1 MKQPVILQVLPQLRT
16 GGVER
21 GTIEIAGAV
30 ARNGMRALVASAG
43 GSMLPNLA
51 YAGGEHIT
59 IPLTTK
65 NPFTIWSNAADLENI
80 IRDYQ
85 VDIIHARSRAP
96 AWSALIAAR
105 RTKKAF
111 VTTFH
116 GVYGLEPKVKKYY
129 NAVMTKGD
137 RVIAISNFVAKHI
150 EDNYHVD
157 PDRLRIIHRGV
168 DLNLFTPER
177 IKHQPMVE
185 LAHSWRVPDDVPL
198 ILMPGRITRWKGQHI
213 LVKALSKLSHRN
225 FFCLL
230 VGDDLGHPEYRK
242 ELEKS
247 IMTLGLAGNV
257 RIAGNTTYMA
267 EAYTLADIVVCP
279 SVEPEAFG
287 RVPVEAQAMGR
298 AIISTS
304 HGGACET
311 IIDGVTGWLVKPGN
325 VEDLSETIERIL
337 QMPANEKEQIGI
349 NAIWHVR
356 DNFSADM
363 MCRKTLE
370 VYRELL

>member
-1 MKQPVILQVLPQLRT
+1 MKQPVILQVLPQLRA

-21 GTIEIAGAV
+21 GTIEIAGAI
-30 ARNGMRALVASAG
+30 ARAGMRALVASAG

-65 NPFTIWSNAADLENI
+65 NPLTIWSNAAELEKI
-80 IRDYQ
+80 IRKHK

-105 RTKKAF
+105 RTKTPF

-116 GVYGLEPKVKKYY
+116 GVYGLSPEFKKHY
-129 NAVMTKGD
+129 NAVMTQGD
-137 RVIAISNFVAKHI
+137 RVIAISNFVAEHI
-150 EDNYHVD
+150 IANYPID
-157 PDRLRIIHRGV
+157 PTRMRIIHRGV
-168 DLNLFTPER
+168 DINSFAPER
-177 IKHQPMVE
+177 IRHQPMVE
-185 LAHSWRVPDDVPL
+185 LAAKWRVPDDLPL
-198 ILMPGRITRWKGQHI
+198 ILMPGRITRWKGQHV
-213 LVKALSKLSHRN
+213 LVEALAKLPHRN

-230 VGDDLGHPEYRK
+230 VGDDLGHPAYRK
-242 ELEKS
+242 ELEKM
-247 IMTLGLAGNV
+247 ICDLGLESNA
-257 RIAGNTTYMA
+257 RIAGNTSSMA
-267 EAYTLADIVVCP
+267 EAYTLAEVVVCP

-298 AIISTS
+298 AVISTN

-311 IIDGVTGWLVKPGN
+311 IIDGVTGLLVKPGDAD
-325 VEDLSETIERIL
+325 ELSKAIERIL
-337 QMPANEKEQIGI
+337 EMPAEQKQQLAE

-356 DNFSADM
+356 NNFSAEI
-363 MCRKTLE
+363 MCSKTIE